1 MKLKR
6 LVSAVLAIGMALTI
20 LPTAAFAA
28 GNDIVP
34 SEVGGLEITEE
45 GYPKVPDET
54 PGSIVVNGVT
64 VTRTNITTN
73 ATGPLDKCT
82 GEGWWWTPYRNKPG
96 SGTMTIASGYS
107 YKGSKIRNE
116 IVLYNQGT
124 INGGKYRYVNN
135 SGTINDCYVIENH

>member
-28 GNDIVP
+28 GNTIGS
-34 SEVGGLEITEE
+34 SEVGGLEITEA

-82 GEGWWWTPYRNKPG
+82 GEGWQWTPYRNKPG

-107 YKGSKIRNE
+107 YKGSIRG
-116 IVLYNQGT
+116 Q
-124 INGGKYRYVNN
+124 K
-135 SGTINDCYVIENH
+135 SGMKLFYIIRELSMAESIDMLITPVR

>member
-54 PGSIVVNGVT
+54 PGSIVVEAYQPADFEAE
-64 VTRTNITTN
+64 R
-73 ATGPLDKCT
+73 
-82 GEGWWWTPYRNKPG
+82 
-96 SGTMTIASGYS
+96 
-107 YKGSKIRNE
+107 
-116 IVLYNQGT
+116 
-124 INGGKYRYVNN
+124 
-135 SGTINDCYVIENH
+135 

>member
-28 GNDIVP
+28 GNTIGS
-34 SEVGGLEITEE
+34 SEVGGLEITEA

-64 VTRTNITTN
+64 VKFLKIFSVIRQDDRKNF
-73 ATGPLDKCT
+73 K
-82 GEGWWWTPYRNKPG
+82 
-96 SGTMTIASGYS
+96 AS
-107 YKGSKIRNE
+107 N
-116 IVLYNQGT
+116 
-124 INGGKYRYVNN
+124 
-135 SGTINDCYVIENH
+135 

>member
-28 GNDIVP
+28 GNTIGS
-34 SEVGGLEITEE
+34 SEVGGLEITEA

-64 VTRTNITTN
+64 VKKLFDEQILQQTLLVHLIDALVKVGGGHHIETS
-73 ATGPLDKCT
+73 L
-82 GEGWWWTPYRNKPG
+82 
-96 SGTMTIASGYS
+96 
-107 YKGSKIRNE
+107 
-116 IVLYNQGT
+116 VLVQ
-124 INGGKYRYVNN
+124 
-135 SGTINDCYVIENH
+135 

>member
-6 LVSAVLAIGMALTI
+6 LVSAVLAVGMALTI

-28 GNDIVP
+28 GNTIGS

-82 GEGWWWTPYRNKPG
+82 GEGW
-96 SGTMTIASGYS
+96 
-107 YKGSKIRNE
+107 
-116 IVLYNQGT
+116 
-124 INGGKYRYVNN
+124 
-135 SGTINDCYVIENH
+135 